1 MVATKSPDAVQRPG
15 IHLDEAELRKR
26 RCGLV
31 QRGVK
36 RRTGKGTRES
46 ENDTLRSAPLRQ
58 VVMDEG
64 DWKAQAGSVTSTKGW
79 HDQRVSGILR
89 LREKD
94 LEWREVE
101 GEVVA
106 LDLRTSRY
114 LAVNRTGAR
123 LWSSLAK
130 GATHE
135 QLTETLVQSYGISS
149 EQADAETNE
158 FVDMLR
164 VEGLL
169 DAE

>member
-1 MVATKSPDAVQRPG
+1 
-15 IHLDEAELRKR
+15 
-26 RCGLV
+26 
-31 QRGVK
+31 
-36 RRTGKGTRES
+36 
-46 ENDTLRSAPLRQ
+46 
-58 VVMDEG
+58 
-64 DWKAQAGSVTSTKGW
+64 
-79 HDQRVSGILR
+79 VSGILR

-123 LWSSLAK
+123 LWSSLAQ